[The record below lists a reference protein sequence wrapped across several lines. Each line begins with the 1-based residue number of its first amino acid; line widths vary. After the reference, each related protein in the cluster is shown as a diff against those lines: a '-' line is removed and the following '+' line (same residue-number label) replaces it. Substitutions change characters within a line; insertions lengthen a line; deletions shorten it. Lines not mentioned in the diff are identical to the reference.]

1 MLDFR
6 TGLLLWT
13 IQAASMGALLI
24 VVWLHGLKDRHFL
37 LFGLGLISHAS
48 GLALV
53 GARGMI
59 PDFLSIQVANGVTLT
74 AFAFFVAA
82 LRRFDGNTTPPWATL
97 PPLLWITG
105 NLFPFIRDDFSNRVM
120 LYSVSA
126 ALGFALMSFVIA
138 RGGTSS
144 RRYRYILSGVWAIHV
159 ASNLLFA
166 LRTWQQNPQGFQ
178 DVGANSFVSIV
189 GIIGFVTAIMI
200 LAKLLIDRSEERLKE
215 LVRTDPLTGIYN
227 RRGLLEVY
235 ERLRSIPVR
244 ERPVLAVIVFD
255 LDHFKQ
261 INDTHGHQAGDAVIV
276 EFARRAA
283 GLIPA
288 GGVFGRSG
296 GEEFAA
302 ILRVGEP
309 RHAALV
315 AETIRQS
322 VATSPVATDAA
333 AIEVTTSIG
342 IATMPAGSADLDR
355 LLSGADRAL
364 YVAKDKGR
372 NRCAVWT
379 GERILSVH
387 TDTADLIDDQT
398 DRQVAALRILAKA
411 ASDEHDALGS

>member
-1 MLDFR
+1 MLDVR
-6 TGLLLWT
+6 TGFLLWT
-13 IQAASMGALLI
+13 IQAASLGALLI
-24 VVWLHGLKDRHFL
+24 AVWLHRLKDRHFL

-59 PDFLSIQVANGVTLT
+59 PDFLSIQIANAVTLT
-74 AFAFFVAA
+74 AFAFFVGA
-82 LRRFDGNTTPPWATL
+82 LRRFDGKTTPPWAAL
-97 PPLLWITG
+97 PPLLWVAG
-105 NLFPFIRDDFSNRVM
+105 NLFPFIRDDFSNRAM
-120 LYSVSA
+120 LYSASA
-126 ALGFALMSFVIA
+126 ALGFSLMSIVIA

-144 RRYRYILSGVWAIHV
+144 LRYRYILSGVWAIHV
-159 ASNLLFA
+159 VSNLLFA
-166 LRTWQQNPQGFQ
+166 ARTWRQDPQGFQ
-178 DVGANSFVSIV
+178 DVGVNGFVVIV
-189 GIIGFVTAIMI
+189 GITGFITAIVI

-215 LVRTDPLTGIYN
+215 LVRTDPLTGVYN

-261 INDTHGHQAGDAVIV
+261 INDTHGHQAGDAVLV
-276 EFARRAA
+276 EFARRVT
-283 GLIPA
+283 GLIPE

-302 ILRVGEP
+302 IVRVGEP

-315 AETIRQS
+315 GETIRQS
-322 VATSPVATDAA
+322 LAATPVAAA
-333 AIEVTTSIG
+333 SAEIEVTTSIG

-364 YVAKDKGR
+364 YVAKDRGR

-379 GERILSVH
+379 GDKILSVH
-387 TDTADLIDDQT
+387 TDTADLIGDQT

-411 ASDEHDALGS
+411 ASDEHDVLGS

>member
-1 MLDFR
+1 MLDVK

-24 VVWLHGLKDRHFL
+24 VVWLHGRKDRHFL
-37 LFGLGLISHAS
+37 LFGLGLISHAL

-53 GARGMI
+53 RARGSI
-59 PDFLSIQVANGVTLT
+59 PDFLSMQIANAVTLT
-74 AFAFFVAA
+74 AFAFFIGAI
-82 LRRFDGNTTPPWATL
+82 RRFDGRTTPIWAVL
-97 PPLLWITG
+97 PPLLWVAG
-105 NLFPFIRDDFSNRVM
+105 NFLPFIRNDFSNRAM

-126 ALGFALMSFVIA
+126 ALGFALMSFIIA
-138 RGGTSS
+138 LGGTSS
-144 RRYRYILSGVWAIHV
+144 RRYRYVLSGVWTIHV

-166 LRTWQQNPQGFQ
+166 LRIWQQNPQDFQ
-178 DVGANSFVSIV
+178 DVNANGFVAIV
-189 GIIGFVTAIMI
+189 GIAGFATAIVI

-215 LVRTDPLTGIYN
+215 LVRTDPLTGVYN

-244 ERPVLAVIVFD
+244 ERPVLAVVVFD

-261 INDTHGHQAGDAVIV
+261 INDTHGHQAGDAVLV
-276 EFARRAA
+276 EFSRRAA
-283 GLIPA
+283 DLVPT

-322 VATSPVATDAA
+322 VAASPVATDAA

-364 YVAKDKGR
+364 YVAKDRGR

-379 GERILSVH
+379 GDRILSVH

-398 DRQVAALRILAKA
+398 DRQVAALRVLAQA
-411 ASDEHDALGS
+411 ASDGPDVRGS

>member
-1 MLDFR
+1 
-6 TGLLLWT
+6 
-13 IQAASMGALLI
+13 MGALL
-24 VVWLHGLKDRHFL
+24 VAVWLHGLKDRHFL

-53 GARGMI
+53 GARGTI

-74 AFAFFVAA
+74 AFAFLVGA
-82 LRRFDGNTTPPWATL
+82 LRRFDGKTTPPWAVL
-97 PPLLWITG
+97 PPFLWIIG

-120 LYSVSA
+120 LYSISA
-126 ALGFALMSFVIA
+126 AVGFALMSVVIV

-144 RRYRYILSGVWAIHV
+144 RRYRYMLSGVWAIHV
-159 ASNLLFA
+159 MSNLLFA
-166 LRTWQQNPQGFQ
+166 VRTWRQNPQGFQ
-178 DVGANSFVSIV
+178 DINVNGFVIV
-189 GIIGFVTAIMI
+189 IGIAGFVTAIVI
-200 LAKLLIDRSEERLKE
+200 LAKMLIDRSEERLRE
-215 LVRTDPLTGIYN
+215 LVRTDPLTGVYN

-302 ILRVGEP
+302 ILQVGEP

-322 VATSPVATDAA
+322 VAASPVATDAA

-379 GERILSVH
+379 GDRILSVH

-398 DRQVAALRILAKA
+398 DRQVAALRILAQA